1 MDAIVFMVILSV
13 LAMFGILVAGG
24 VSMVRGG
31 RFDMLHSFPLM
42 EARVVLGIVTLEL
55 ILVALFLL

>member
-31 RFDMLHSFPLM
+31 NFDMLHSFPLM

-55 ILVALFLL
+55 ILVALFLW